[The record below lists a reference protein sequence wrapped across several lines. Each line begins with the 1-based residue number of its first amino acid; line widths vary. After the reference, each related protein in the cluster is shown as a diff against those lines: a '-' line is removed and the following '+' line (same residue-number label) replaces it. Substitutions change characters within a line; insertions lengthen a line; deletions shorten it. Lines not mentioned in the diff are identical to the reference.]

1 MNLYCLNQKV
11 DICEDDKNVDRF
23 KSDDGI
29 VGMLFTSL
37 PRLLKRSKHVDMSAG
52 KWFLFSIN
60 KQFVVNLNKYL
71 KDNLPNA
78 INYKRM
84 FLTSIK

>member
-37 PRLLKRSKHVDMSAG
+37 PRLFKRNKHVDMSAG
-52 KWFLFSIN
+52 K
-60 KQFVVNLNKYL
+60 
-71 KDNLPNA
+71 
-78 INYKRM
+78 
-84 FLTSIK
+84 